1 LDYLYRLGIYKPAE
15 LMPCKSGKFKLIKS
29 TIVFKG
35 SNMRYTF
42 LLLAMLFGGLPAA
55 TAQEAKNEEQC
66 KIFVGQ
72 TVKSLVDQSKKYG
85 ENVKLY
91 DLSDED
97 ILDIQNKK
105 GSCDAMKEIN
115 IRLNQK

>member
-1 LDYLYRLGIYKPAE
+1 MKYTL
-15 LMPCKSGKFKLIKS
+15 LMLAI
-29 TIVFKG
+29 
-35 SNMRYTF
+35 
-42 LLLAMLFGGLPAA
+42 LLGGLS
-55 TAQEAKNEEQC
+55 EANALEEKNEEQC
-66 KIFVGQ
+66 KIFVDQ

-91 DLSDED
+91 DLSEED
-97 ILDIQNKK
+97 ILDLQNKK